1 MYIDDAVEATRL
13 IIESDKIKNQIIN
26 VGNDKEIKILDV
38 ANMILDLIDVKSPL
52 VLYPEPLGS
61 VKRRCPDIKKLKS
74 LGFKSKITLLQGLM
88 KVMESQCKLE

>member
-1 MYIDDAVEATRL
+1 
-13 IIESDKIKNQIIN
+13 
-26 VGNDKEIKILDV
+26 
-38 ANMILDLIDVKSPL
+38 
-52 VLYPEPLGS
+52 